1 MIYIV
6 GPQKE
11 EITDIVKK
19 INVEKEIKY
28 LSYTLYLGKLNN
40 KDVILSCGGIG
51 KVGIS
56 VIVTYVLSH
65 FDISRVINVGTCGG
79 LNDAETYDIICG
91 DKLFYLDADVT
102 TFGYEYGQMARCPRY
117 FKCDEEGINILKKYS
132 NTLGDMISGDSFF
145 TKNNVLASKLDEF
158 NKYNLKTVD
167 METTSVAQVCYIFGV
182 KFNALRIVSD
192 NINSNEQKAS
202 YEEVLKY
209 SSSKISEILY
219 ITINSL

>member
-6 GPQKE
+6 GPQRE
-11 EITDIVKK
+11 EIEDIVKK
-19 INVEKEIKY
+19 INIEKEIQY
-28 LSYTLYLGKLNN
+28 LNYTLYIGKLNN

-65 FDISRVINVGTCGG
+65 YSISRVINVGTCGG

-102 TFGYEYGQMARCPRY
+102 TFGYEYGQMAKCPRY
-117 FKCDEEGINILKKYS
+117 FKCDEEGINVFKEYA
-132 NTLGDMISGDSFF
+132 NTVGDMISGDSFF
-145 TKNNVLASKLDEF
+145 TKNNILASKLDEF
-158 NKYNLKTVD
+158 KQFNLKTVD

-192 NINSNEQKAS
+192 NINSKEQKAS

-209 SSSKISEILY
+209 SSSKISDILFRT
-219 ITINSL
+219 ITVL